1 MMIPKAFRGTRI
13 ASIFWLAVSLG
24 SCAYVETVNHTTA
37 TNITYTLSPV
47 LAEAAPLA
55 HQHCPAFQRAPRLGH
70 VRPHAPKIDISRL
83 DDAMRTEVL
92 LSYAERLKQYI
103 DDEERFLQED
113 ILQHRQN
120 CQSSSSDVF
129 QKGSGI

>member
-1 MMIPKAFRGTRI
+1 MMIPKAFRGTRV

-37 TNITYTLSPV
+37 TNITYTLTP
-47 LAEAAPLA
+47 LMAEPHSMP
-55 HQHCPAFQRAPRLGH
+55 HQHCPAFQRSPRLGH
-70 VRPHAPKIDISRL
+70 VRPVPPKIDISKL

-113 ILQHRQN
+113 MLHHSQN
-120 CQSSSSDVF
+120 CKSSSSDVF